1 MLLQVFTYHQ
11 VMPAFIQFLLSFGV
25 QLYRRDFHFAGFKG
39 LSHIDSPLTG
49 AIIPEIG
56 RSGYQIQ
63 MCYNLKSVEQ
73 SSDGWTW
80 QIRQGSLYHNYD
92 LKKDRSTWVIVKAN
106 SVLRKAIHDALCHQY
121 SEYSRR
127 QSRPTGLDTAALTH
141 EVIIAW
147 AGDKWQLYINDL
159 EHRFQGD
166 TRTALHVR
174 SEHHDGKPA
183 HVEPKK
189 MAKDRD
195 LARRSTW
202 KSRSFSLHGIGKH
215 LRRTTTDSAWQSEG
229 ATLYEGKKE
238 DQVASLAGVLPIHV
252 EPPRRFSLSNLQ
264 SAQRLE
270 DEANEALLVLGSNI
284 SVLHEIGRE
293 YRAVESQASEQHPLI
308 GRNRQCLQRLQRCI
322 NDVVRTLV
330 MQRSR
335 LECLL
340 RLIADRKALV
350 SSSGSSIDCVELT
363 RTSCK
368 TYSNT
373 KACKRLRSLRRK
385 PKYRRRTWNG

>member
-11 VMPAFIQFLLSFGV
+11 VMPAFIHFLLSFGV
-25 QLYRRDFHFAGFKG
+25 QLYRRDFHFAGFKS
-39 LSHIDSPLTG
+39 LSHIESPLAG

-73 SSDGWTW
+73 STDGWTW

-92 LKKDRSTWVIVKAN
+92 LQKDRSTWVIVKAN
-106 SVLRKAIHDALCHQY
+106 SVLRKAIHDALCHQNN
-121 SEYSRR
+121 EYSQR

-141 EVIIAW
+141 EVVIAW
-147 AGDKWQLYINDL
+147 AGDNWQLYINDL
-159 EHRFQGD
+159 ERRFQGD
-166 TRTALHVR
+166 TRSALQVR
-174 SEHHDGKPA
+174 SEHQ
-183 HVEPKK
+183 
-189 MAKDRD
+189 DRRPQD
-195 LARRSTW
+195 VARVSTR

-215 LRRTTTDSAWQSEG
+215 LRRSTTGSTWQSES
-229 ATLYEGKKE
+229 ATLYEEKEE
-238 DQVASLAGVLPIHV
+238 DQVVGPAELPIHV
-252 EPPRRFSLSNLQ
+252 EPPCRFSLSNLQ

-293 YRAVESQASEQHPLI
+293 YHAVESQASQHHPVI
-308 GRNRQCLQRLQRCI
+308 RRDRQCLQRLQRCI
-322 NDVVRTLV
+322 DDVVRDLV

-350 SSSGSSIDCVELT
+350 SSGDSF
-363 RTSCK
+363 
-368 TYSNT
+368 N
-373 KACKRLRSLRRK
+373 
-385 PKYRRRTWNG
+385 